1 MKNLDEVKRV
11 LDNLGV
17 LTPMKEAFAEYG
29 IPVNDENLY
38 KAGFGFHKITENYGT
53 KVIMEEEVMKDL
65 RELNYLQNET
75 RKEKTF
81 ALLGLMTVLDG
92 ETIFY
97 INHCLKGYDPNSTV
111 RSSSFTE
118 EFTNQVNNYINS
130 DQVHNRFVLMGHTH
144 PDIDEVL
151 KNGEDNYQENEI
163 QKAIFAKD
171 KKNSSFLL
179 RKAGLNI
186 SVTDVAHLV
195 HFSNEVNGKGDI
207 LIGTA
212 ILLPHMELNI
222 LFHANHTIQF
232 CNEAFSFDESGIRP
246 IDNFLT
252 SSNSQQIQNKIDN
265 LITSSNSYQ
274 IQDRNKK

>member
-1 MKNLDEVKRV
+1 MKDLDEVKCV

-17 LTPMKEAFAEYG
+17 FTPMKEAFAEHG
-29 IPVNDENLY
+29 IPINDENLY
-38 KAGFGFHKITENYGT
+38 KAGFGFHKITEDFGI

-65 RELNYLQNET
+65 KELNHLQSKT
-75 RKEKTF
+75 RKEQTF
-81 ALLGLMTVLDG
+81 ALLGLITVLDG

-97 INHCLKGYDPNSTV
+97 INHYLKGDDPNSTV

-118 EFTNQVNNYINS
+118 EFANQVNNYINS
-130 DQVHNRFVLMGHTH
+130 EQVHNRLVFMGHTH

-151 KNGEDNYQENEI
+151 KYGEDDYQENEV

-171 KKNSSFLL
+171 ENDSSFLL

-186 SVTDVAHLV
+186 SVPDVSHLI
-195 HFSNEVNGKGDI
+195 HFSNDTNGKGDVF
-207 LIGTA
+207 IGTA

-222 LFHANHTIQF
+222 LFYTNHTIQF
-232 CNEAFSFDESGIRP
+232 CGEAFSFDESGIRP

-252 SSNSQQIQNKIDN
+252 SSNSSQIQEKNTK
-265 LITSSNSYQ
+265 
-274 IQDRNKK
+274 